1 MIGRSSSFLGIA
13 VGDRAVTCAEVFV
26 AGAKRTVRRTATFTF
41 PDGATLDQPEAIGA
55 ALATFLRQ
63 KRFTASRVVVGVPAR
78 WLIAVEKELPPSD
91 EDQARA
97 VLRLQAERLGVAE
110 QDAMVFDFA
119 GKADARNAS
128 KVLLVGM
135 HRDRLDRV
143 NRMMDAAGMSVV
155 AVTSTGLTLSTTTSR
170 IANSS
175 GMLMLA
181 RGGGEMVWRHADSP
195 RMLRHVP
202 FAINGH
208 DLPPLAPLS
217 AELHRAVMLG
227 TGSALNGDGATRE
240 LLLLDAVGLDA
251 NQVSQ
256 LSQRLGVPVRGE
268 DPLTALR
275 ADADAGAITE
285 GDDSGKP
292 LAAFAP
298 AMSLAIAGADDDLLP
313 LDFRRSRLAV
323 APPAKISQRM
333 MMGIAIGAGVVIG
346 LVSLFFI
353 VQSRQST
360 LDALN
365 KQLAGL
371 KDQMTDAQ
379 SSVDRLNYGRGFF
392 ETRPPVLDCLKAM
405 TGAFRDDDR
414 IWATSFTLRDNGKGQ
429 LVGKAADRD
438 TVLRIRDRLARTGHF
453 SDVKVLDMRE
463 ADARTHEVS
472 FSASFTYVGV
482 E

>member
-181 RGGGEMVWRHADSP
+181 RGGGEMVWRNADSP

-227 TGSALNGDGATRE
+227 SGSALNGDGATRE

-256 LSQRLGVPVRGE
+256 LSQGLGVPVRG
-268 DPLTALR
+268 
-275 ADADAGAITE
+275 
-285 GDDSGKP
+285 
-292 LAAFAP
+292 
-298 AMSLAIAGADDDLLP
+298 
-313 LDFRRSRLAV
+313 
-323 APPAKISQRM
+323 
-333 MMGIAIGAGVVIG
+333 
-346 LVSLFFI
+346 
-353 VQSRQST
+353 
-360 LDALN
+360 
-365 KQLAGL
+365 
-371 KDQMTDAQ
+371 
-379 SSVDRLNYGRGFF
+379 
-392 ETRPPVLDCLKAM
+392 
-405 TGAFRDDDR
+405 
-414 IWATSFTLRDNGKGQ
+414 
-429 LVGKAADRD
+429 
-438 TVLRIRDRLARTGHF
+438 
-453 SDVKVLDMRE
+453 
-463 ADARTHEVS
+463 
-472 FSASFTYVGV
+472 
-482 E
+482 